1 MLSAYLAAL
10 RQLADPPIRRV
21 IWRVAAWTAAVYLA
35 LGFALWTLIAG
46 FDPTAA
52 FAFVTIAW
60 INAVLVWILG
70 FVVGILGVFVFFA
83 VFWILFV
90 AIVQFISGF
99 YLEDVAAAVEA
110 RHFAGLPPTSPPPV
124 GDTIFAALRFFA
136 MLVGLNLLA
145 LPFYLIPLFGLVVF
159 YVVNGYLLGRE
170 YFDMVAMRRLDPASA
185 RALRRGERGQVFA
198 AGLIATI
205 MLSIP
210 VLNLIAPIVATAAMV
225 HLFEAMPGRRR
236 VIHAV
241 YSTGH
246 QE

>member
-46 FDPTAA
+46 FDPSMA
-52 FAFVTIAW
+52 FAFITIAW
-60 INAVLVWILG
+60 INAALVWILG

-99 YLEDVAAAVEA
+99 YLEDVATAVEA

>member
-35 LGFALWTLIAG
+35 LGFALWTLFAG
-46 FDPTAA
+46 FDPSMAVAFITIGWLNAA
-52 FAFVTIAW
+52 
-60 INAVLVWILG
+60 LVWILG
-70 FVVGILGVFVFFA
+70 FVVGILGIFVFFA

-99 YLEDVAAAVEA
+99 YLEDVATAVEA
-110 RHFAGLPPTSPPPV
+110 RHFAGLPPASPPPV

-136 MLVGLNLLA
+136 TLVGLNLLA

-159 YVVNGYLLGRE
+159 YIVNGYLLGRE
-170 YFDMVAMRRLDPASA
+170 YFDMVAMRRLDAVAA
-185 RALRRGERGQVFA
+185 RALRRGERGQVFV

-225 HLFEAMPGRRR
+225 HLFEAMPGRRAA
-236 VIHAV
+236 IQAHAV
-241 YSTGH
+241 
-246 QE
+246 